1 MILFH
6 TMNTPKRKKSFLHN
20 PLLELLSSMRFA
32 VALLT
37 ILAVASI
44 IGTVIV
50 QNRPIQDYVVLY
62 GTFWSQV
69 FDFLGLYDVY
79 SSLWFI
85 VILIFLVLSTALCLW
100 RNVPSFVAEMR
111 TFRPNA
117 KLETLSFSQNISGS
131 LKAEIAEQYLKA
143 QGFQTQTIQR
153 EDGVLIAAKKG
164 SLAKFGYIFAHIA
177 LIVICLGGLL
187 DSHLLLKMAVF
198 SGKIVPDKEHAYA
211 SDFAANSRL
220 SANSL
225 SFRGDINLPENQTTD
240 SIFLNVNNNGFV
252 VQELPF
258 TLKLNKFSL
267 EHYENGM
274 PKDYASD
281 ITITDKKTGES
292 KNAVVRVNHPVKT
305 HGLTIYQAGFGDGGS
320 PLSFDLWALPDP
332 NPKPVTLTARS
343 RSEADIPLGDTNYR
357 LSFSDFKAT
366 NIMADEDNPDEKPHN
381 VGATISYTIADNAGQ
396 NLVFMN
402 YMLPQMREGYAYYF
416 YGVKQP
422 LDPAFRW
429 VALPTDNSGSLNT
442 FMLLRQALK
451 NEQTIDNMAEKIAAT
466 APESQKERTI
476 QFTQSIL
483 KLFSLGGYA
492 TMDAFIREKIPAA
505 EQESMAKVFY
515 QTMAY
520 ATNQLLDDITKQQGL
535 PEWTDD
541 TARQRFIMDSLQGY
555 TGLAQYPTPLLLQ
568 LKHYEEVNASGLQ
581 MTRSPGMKW
590 VYLGSLLLTLGS
602 ILMFYV
608 KERRAWIL
616 LKNNELR
623 FAMQAGRHKNDLAS
637 EFPQHTHNIERLI
650 KDFSNEKQ

>member
-1 MILFH
+1 
-6 TMNTPKRKKSFLHN
+6 MNTPKRKKSFLHN

-32 VALLT
+32 VALLSL
-37 ILAVASI
+37 LAIASI

-69 FDFLGLYDVY
+69 FDILGLYDIY
-79 SSLWFI
+79 SSSWF
-85 VILIFLVLSTALCLW
+85 VLILVFLVLSTALCLW
-100 RNVPSFVAEMR
+100 RNVPPFVAEMK
-111 TFRPNA
+111 TFRPNV

-131 LKAEIAEQYLKA
+131 LKAEVAEQYLKA
-143 QGFQTQTIQR
+143 QGFQTQQIKR

-164 SLAKFGYIFAHIA
+164 SWGKFGYIFAHIA

-187 DSHLLLKMAVF
+187 DSHLLLKMAVW
-198 SGKIVPDKEHAYA
+198 SGRLVPDKEHAYA

-240 SIFLNVNNNGFV
+240 AIFLNVNNNGFV

-267 EHYENGM
+267 EYYDNGM

-292 KNAVVRVNHPVKT
+292 KNTVVRVNHPVKT

-320 PLSFDLWALPDP
+320 PLAFDLWALPDP
-332 NPKPVTLTARS
+332 NPKPVTLTVRS
-343 RSEADIPLGDTNYR
+343 RGDADIPLGNQSYH
-357 LSFSDFKAT
+357 LSFSEFKAT
-366 NIMADEDNPDEKPHN
+366 NIMGNEENPDEKPHN
-381 VGATISYTIADNAGQ
+381 AGATITYTIADNAGQ
-396 NLVFMN
+396 NLVLMN

-416 YGVKQP
+416 YGVREP

-451 NEQTIDNMAEKIAAT
+451 DEQTLDNMAQKIAAT
-466 APESQKERTI
+466 APETQKERTM

-483 KLFSLGGYA
+483 KLFSIGGYA

-505 EQESMAKVFY
+505 EQEEMAKVFY

-520 ATNQLLDDITKQQGL
+520 ATNQLLDDISTQSGL
-535 PEWTDD
+535 PEWTDN
-541 TARQRFIMDSLQGY
+541 TARQRFVMDSLQGY
-555 TGLAQYPTPLLLQ
+555 TALAKYPTPLLLQ
-568 LKHYEEVNASGLQ
+568 LKSYEEVNASGLQ

-616 LKNNELR
+616 LNNNNLR
-623 FAMQAGRHKNDLAS
+623 FAMTAGRHKNDLNS